1 LDECTPLKDIEGK
14 KDLVSGNEKSDESKE
29 EMKLSKLALSKQKTA
44 PLRKTKPGVECE
56 E

>member
-1 LDECTPLKDIEGK
+1 MG
-14 KDLVSGNEKSDESKE
+14 SGERSDESKE

-44 PLRKTKPGVECE
+44 PLRKVKNAVECE